1 MTMQVSVDLDRCQ
14 GHGKCMLTCPEVF
27 DEDEQGYPVV
37 VVSDVPAKLQD
48 AARRS
53 AEDCPERAITIT
65 P

>member
-27 DEDEQGYPVV
+27 EEDVQGYPVV
-37 VVSDVPAKLQD
+37 LLPDVPEHLQS

-53 AEDCPERAITIT
+53 ADDCPERAITVAS
-65 P
+65 